1 MHGTTREKTERR
13 ISGAKNLLRSRIVG
27 FPLPAHLFVILL
39 AVRELACQDTPW
51 KLHSKITD
59 SVSRIEP
66 RQNAT
71 PIDAFVT
78 IMRYPI
84 HCKDT
89 VVNLSLPF
97 LPPDPIEGASLTNAV
112 AGPL

>member
-1 MHGTTREKTERR
+1 MHGRTREKTKRR
-13 ISGAKNLLRSRIVG
+13 ISCAKNLVRSRIVC
-27 FPLPAHLFVILL
+27 FPLSAHLFVILP
-39 AVRELACQDTPW
+39 AVRELACQDTPC
-51 KLHSKITD
+51 KLHSKMTD

-84 HCKDT
+84 NSKDIAVT
-89 VVNLSLPF
+89 LSLPF

-112 AGPL
+112 VGPL